1 MCGHKLVILPLLCP
15 DAQIEVVCE
24 LNEPHTRHCG
34 TAGVATVDW
43 RGNLEGPHMF
53 PVGGVPQPCYLTDCV
68 PTITASAELLTL
80 GEALSRL
87 VETVD
92 VLLDRLGNLALPDE
106 HSTGCRQMTEKVT
119 AFCDELEIAADLP
132 FAL

>member
-24 LNEPHTRHCG
+24 LNAPHNHHCG
-34 TAGVATVDW
+34 TAGDTVVSWYD
-43 RGNLEGPHMF
+43 NLEGPHMF
-53 PVGGVPQPCYLTDCV
+53 PLGGVPQLCYLTDCV

-80 GEALSRL
+80 GGALSRL